1 MLKPVN
7 VLKLVFLLSLL
18 SILAAYVCTCSLL
31 ALCNYVLGPATL
43 DRSQSLSRQCEYHS
57 QAGSTTTTQESSLLP
72 RVLRCALIRADS

>member
-31 ALCNYVLGPATL
+31 ALCNYVLGPAT
-43 DRSQSLSRQCEYHS
+43 
-57 QAGSTTTTQESSLLP
+57 QESSLLP